1 MPRRATTKKQRGC
14 GIPATP
20 PGDPAAGFTYD
31 HDKKLGLMDQLRAFW
46 VNQGRPGGSFVK
58 WRASTAL
65 YNKNEWDKR
74 ISEISNEIRERMQPK
89 IQSREEGRAASEARL
104 RKKYGPVWD
113 TWDERQKRDAVL
125 TNFVDK
131 MDINPVLKGMIK
143 AGTHPTIGPGIR
155 AAGNML
161 IEGIPAIVTGDV
173 KKLVQPFIKAA
184 TTAASAAVGHAT
196 PAGQVLKGISGSALR
211 GGTLEELARM
221 LP

>member
-14 GIPATP
+14 GIPAAP
-20 PGDPAAGFTYD
+20 PRDPSDAFEYD
-31 HDKKLGLMDQLRAFW
+31 WSRMKVPLRTQLMQWWRS
-46 VNQGRPGGSFVK
+46 QGRPGGTFDR
-58 WRASTAL
+58 WREGTKYSKAQ
-65 YNKNEWDKR
+65 WDQR
-74 ISEISNEIRERMQPK
+74 MREITDGIKARMQPK
-89 IQSREEGRAASEARL
+89 TRSREEARAASEARL
-104 RKKYGPVWD
+104 RQKYGPVWD
-113 TWDERQKRDAVL
+113 TWDEEQKKGALL

-184 TTAASAAVGHAT
+184 TTAASAAAGHAT